1 MIVAEGPNGTAVV
14 RNLSAHLAA
23 NEQVAQ
29 SLLLQGQGNRSVAE
43 TPMNKRSSRSH
54 AVFTLQL
61 TSRKNQSDTIIRY
74 SYS

>member
-1 MIVAEGPNGTAVV
+1 MAAGPQGSTLI

-23 NEQVAQ
+23 TEQIAQ
-29 SLLLQGQGNRSVAE
+29 TLLLQGQANRSVAE

-61 TSRKNQSDTIIRY
+61 TAKKNQSDIITR
-74 SYS
+74 